1 MQLGVLVE
9 AEVDLTW
16 DRWRCVMAR
25 VEALGYDSLW
35 LSDHCLS
42 LQVPDRQALETWV
55 ALTLVAAETTRLRF
69 GPLVSPITF
78 RHPSLLA
85 RMAAS
90 LDALSGGRLVLG
102 VGAGWNEVEHYAYGI
117 PFPPAR
123 VRMDMLEEGIE
134 VILRLLG
141 DGPAHYAGRYY
152 QLDGADP
159 RPKSTQRPRIP
170 LLVGGMGKRRT
181 LPLVARY
188 ADEWNLTTNSA
199 ERYGMLS
206 ARLAECCRA
215 IGRDPATIRRSV
227 AVGFLVGMD
236 AADLRRRCAAIQR
249 LVPRLAS
256 LDVADVPDAL
266 RAVGWV
272 VGTPA
277 ELLTVLRDL
286 SRAGVQRA
294 MLQLND
300 LTDLEA
306 LDLVAR
312 EVMPALA
319 S

>member
-1 MQLGVLVE
+1 VLVE
-9 AEVDLTW
+9 AEADLTW

-25 VEALGYDSLW
+25 VEELGYDSLW

-42 LQVPDRQALETWV
+42 LQVPDSQALETWV

-102 VGAGWNEVEHYAYGI
+102 VGAGWNEVEHRAFGL

-199 ERYGMLS
+199 ELYGMLS

-227 AVGFLVGMD
+227 AVGFLVGKD

-249 LVPRLAS
+249 RVPRLAS
-256 LDVADVPDAL
+256 LDVAAVADAL
-266 RAVGWV
+266 RAIGWV
-272 VGTPA
+272 VGTPE
-277 ELLTVLRDL
+277 ELLTVLRAL
-286 SRAGVQRA
+286 SRAGVQQA

-312 EVMPALA
+312 EVLPALA